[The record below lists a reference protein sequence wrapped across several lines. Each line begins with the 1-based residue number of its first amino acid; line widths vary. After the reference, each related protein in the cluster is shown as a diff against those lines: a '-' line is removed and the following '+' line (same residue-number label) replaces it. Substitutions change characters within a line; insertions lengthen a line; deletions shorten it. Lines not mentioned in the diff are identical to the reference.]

1 MRTLMFAAPIF
12 ILSAIP
18 AAAAE
23 PVDASWSEVAS
34 DRDGECRL
42 TVMSEGRFFRIAAS
56 GLGSGEPARFFLSNG
71 DMKPLDWAV
80 RGDGA
85 GEFARY
91 YLPFRWHRDG
101 DTVAVSLKSRQC
113 ELFATFDW
121 RRTPVVVR

>member
-1 MRTLMFAAPIF
+1 MHKPVLAAIVVAATAAP
-12 ILSAIP
+12 AG
-18 AAAAE
+18 AAE
-23 PVDASWSEVAS
+23 PIDTGWSEIAAA
-34 DRDGECRL
+34 RDGECRL
-42 TVMSEGRFFRIAAS
+42 MVTSEGRFFRIAAS